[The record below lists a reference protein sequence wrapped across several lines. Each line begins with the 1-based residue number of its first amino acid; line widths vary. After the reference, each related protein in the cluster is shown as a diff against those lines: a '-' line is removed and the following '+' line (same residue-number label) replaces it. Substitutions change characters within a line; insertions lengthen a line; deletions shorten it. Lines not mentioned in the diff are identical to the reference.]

1 MKHANNQDGVMLWV
15 KRNDEGNIT
24 DWEMTIKRDDL
35 IKILSEVIDELK
47 ESGKQIPAEKYEKL
61 LQHLLEEKNDT
72 QRQTKKEIKALF
84 PGAALLQP

>member
-1 MKHANNQDGVMLWV
+1 MKHANNQDGVMRV
-15 KRNDEGNIT
+15 KRDDEGNIT

-61 LQHLLEEKNDT
+61 LQHLLEEKTTHKDKP
-72 QRQTKKEIKALF
+72 KKK
-84 PGAALLQP
+84 